1 MSANIFK
8 IEGQPRQVNSREE
21 FMSLGEKI
29 EVKGKVKNKFSDILF
44 YPECFNEN
52 PDKTI
57 TLKDGIITK
66 VSFKDTEFKNVRFLD
81 FEFNQCIFLSS
92 KFINCEFI
100 NCSFVETNT
109 NKSKFSGTLIDPKDF
124 SKNFDLK
131 NDTNIAADL
140 YHSLYKNLSNER
152 QPDRA
157 IDSLYMMYRAE
168 NAHLSSQLKR
178 NKITKMFF
186 IKKKAWHLFNCL
198 TSGYGLKLYRVL
210 ITLSTF
216 VGLSSFINY
225 IYRDDFFAPGDVST
239 PIDAFYFTLVTLTT
253 LGYGDISPCTQLGRL
268 IVSFETA
275 IGIVVISLF
284 LSSIGSK
291 TVRA

>member
-8 IEGQPRQVNSREE
+8 IEGSPRKVDSREE
-21 FMSLGEKI
+21 FMSFEETL
-29 EVKGKVKNKFSDILF
+29 EVEGKMRHKFSDMLF
-44 YPECFNEN
+44 YPDCFNEN
-52 PDKTI
+52 PAKTI
-57 TLKDGIITK
+57 TIKDGIITN
-66 VSFKDTEFKNVRFLD
+66 VSFKDTEFNNVRFLD
-81 FEFNQCIFLSS
+81 CEFNQCIFLSS
-92 KFINCEFI
+92 KFFNCEFI
-100 NCSFVETNT
+100 NCSFIKTNT
-109 NKSKFSGTLIDPKDF
+109 NKSKFAETLIDPKDF
-124 SKNFDLK
+124 SNNFDLK

-140 YHSLYKNLSNER
+140 YHSLYKNLTNER

-178 NKITKMFF
+178 KKITKLFF
-186 IKKKAWHLFNCL
+186 IKKKSWHLFSYL
-198 TSGYGLKLYRVL
+198 TSGYGLKLHRVL
-210 ITLSTF
+210 ITLSIV
-216 VGLSSFINY
+216 VGLSSLINY
-225 IYRDDFFAPGDVST
+225 IYRDDFFSSGDVTT

-268 IVSFETA
+268 VVSCETA

-284 LSSIGSK
+284 LSSISSK